1 VRARPTH
8 TAIARREQNKRG
20 QLSSLFTRRR
30 ERKREAVEKRRCA
43 GKINRQ
49 LLALV
54 KCDFS
59 GSAARAWLEH
69 FVTYTPCESERFGNL

>member
-1 VRARPTH
+1 LCARPTH
-8 TAIARREQNKRG
+8 VAIARREQNKRG

-30 ERKREAVEKRRCA
+30 ERKRAALEKRRCA

-54 KCDFS
+54 KYAIS
-59 GSAARAWLEH
+59 VGQQRAPGWNTL
-69 FVTYTPCESERFGNL
+69 